1 MRALVLVTALA
12 MMTGTA
18 LAKPAHK
25 PAAPPAKAPAETTWI
40 AICFGEDAQYT
51 QTINGAGYFHLGT
64 GQRSYQ
70 TQKLVQS
77 QYNASMVCAVPDPKA
92 PHADSNVALVC
103 ADLTA
108 KTISVMSQST
118 AETKRVLPQNAT
130 VFCKARIDVLNQ

>member
-25 PAAPPAKAPAETTWI
+25 PAAPSAKAPTETTWI

-64 GQRSYQ
+64 GHRTYQ
-70 TQKLVQS
+70 TQKLVQTS
-77 QYNASMVCAVPDPKA
+77 FDGNQVCAVPDPKA
-92 PHADSNVALVC
+92 PHADSNVALIC
-103 ADLTA
+103 ANLTA
-108 KTISVMSQST
+108 KTILVMSDST
-118 AETKRVLPQNAT
+118 AETKRVTPQNAT
-130 VFCKARIDVLNQ
+130 VFCTARIDVLTQ